1 MQLFEKSRSI
11 VAFIDIL
18 GFKEIVKA
26 NDKSKDNFLLYQLK
40 DALQQSFNK
49 SIIVMEQWLSA
60 IDKIENKNFAS
71 KLKYRQFSDN
81 LYFSFDYNDDKSD
94 YELAVYLITMMSA
107 YYQRIMLSKNFYVR
121 GGIADGKNYFDEHII
136 FSGALIKA
144 YEFETKTAK
153 YPRIIIDKKILKSLP
168 KDNFIKKVLPNIF
181 VKDWAGL
188 VFLNPFKIITSLT
201 DMFAQ
206 YPEIIPKLDKIAK
219 GNPSLLNASTT
230 LNLEPDILDGVLT
243 ELVWDN
249 LKVKLKKHKY
259 QPELYEKNL
268 WLREFVD
275 WQDDYESN
283 LNFKYC

>member
-121 GGIADGKNYFDEHII
+121 GGIADGKNYFDEHMI
-136 FSGALIKA
+136 FSSALIKA